1 MIEVDRIYNQDCLFG
16 LKQLPNNFVDLVVT
30 DPPYVIQSNGGGI
43 YTQKHI
49 KYMAEI
55 ADMKCGFPE
64 AVLDELCRVMKR
76 INIYLFCSQQQ
87 ILPLTDY
94 FVNRRHC
101 NWNLLCWHKQ
111 NPVPAC
117 GNKYLT
123 DTEYILFFRE
133 KGVEVFGTC
142 DTKRTYYVTPIN
154 SADKKKFGHPTVKP
168 IHIVMNL
175 ILNSSRVGD
184 VVLDPF
190 LGSGTTA
197 VAALNTG
204 RHYIGYEKRTDYFE
218 IAKNRIDYEK
228 NLISFAKLNNI
239 FEWGE

>member
-1 MIEVDRIYNQDCLFG
+1 MRNLNIDVIYNCDCLCG
-16 LKQLPNNFVDLVVT
+16 LKQLPNNSVDLVVT

-49 KYMAEI
+49 KYMAEL
-55 ADMKCGFPE
+55 ADIKCGFSE

-94 FVNRRHC
+94 FVNKRHC
-101 NWNLLCWHKQ
+101 NWTLLCWHKK

-142 DTKRTYYVTPIN
+142 DTKHTYYVTPIN
-154 SADKKKFGHPTVKP
+154 TKDKKKFGHPTIKP
-168 IHIVMNL
+168 IHIVTNL
-175 ILNSSRVGD
+175 ILNSSRVDD

-197 VAALNTG
+197 VAAIQNN
-204 RHYIGYEKRTDYFE
+204 RHYIGYELRSDYFE
-218 IAKNRIDYEK
+218 IAENRIDSA
-228 NLISFAKLNNI
+228 NSQLSFFREEDNQ
-239 FEWGE
+239 